1 MSGAGTHEAS
11 PLSLGRHGRSSSSPG
26 FLNPDTVIRHL
37 ALRVGAVAALAALAV
52 LLLAELGE
60 LRGELAFARFL
71 RMQQLAEKSSYPTDL
86 AKAVRSASTEAELVM
101 FFSQRNPD
109 ALWEVVVSSLR
120 WSGREELDPLL
131 RLRLGEKA
139 VRAAAL
145 AVRAAPSDYEHWLWL
160 AHTQAALGL
169 WDQAG
174 LCLNRAQEL
183 APPGEELEL

>member
-1 MSGAGTHEAS
+1 MSSGIHRRS
-11 PLSLGRHGRSSSSPG
+11 RRSSSSPG
-26 FLNPDTVIRHL
+26 SLNPDAAIRHL

-71 RMQQLAEKSSYPTDL
+71 RMKGLAERSRYQADL
-86 AKAVRSASTEAELVM
+86 TRAVHSASAEAELVM

-145 AVRAAPSDYEHWLWL
+145 AVRAAPSDYEPWLWL
-160 AHTQAALGL
+160 ARAQAALGL
-169 WDQAG
+169 WEQAQ
-174 LCLNRAQEL
+174 LCLKRAQAL
-183 APPGEELEL
+183 APPGTALELLPARPG